1 MNKIA
6 IFGGGTIIGAA
17 IIVVLPESSGILIN
31 AQNKLDQLDGK
42 TSDEIVTKQ
51 VAKTIGLAIIFGF
64 SLMMLID
71 ETFKIIKDRQILSQI
86 EIQKKQEQGSHLGEA
101 NTSNM
106 HYSMLPAMTPY
117 TAKSRREEK

>member
-17 IIVVLPESSGILIN
+17 IIIVLPESSGILIN

-51 VAKTIGLAIIFGF
+51 VAHTIGLAIIFGF

-71 ETFKIIKDRQILSQI
+71 ETFKIIKDKQILSQI
-86 EIQKKQEQGSHLGEA
+86 E
-101 NTSNM
+101 
-106 HYSMLPAMTPY
+106 
-117 TAKSRREEK
+117 AKRK

>member
-42 TSDEIVTKQ
+42 TSDELVTKQ

-106 HYSMLPAMTPY
+106 NYSMLPAMTPY